1 MKQPRPA
8 KVHAGRYQK
17 LGPIL
22 YVSSIQF
29 FVVQIFV
36 AMRWNPPYSLT
47 RDTISDLGNTACGT
61 FNARLVCSPLHGLM
75 NVSFIVLGVA
85 MAAGSVLISRQFA
98 SSRAATT
105 GLAAMAISGVGVIIV
120 GIFPENSI
128 PAFHGLGAAI
138 PFTVGNAALIIMATA
153 PMMPM
158 VLRLYSFLSG
168 ALAILALVGYSSHH
182 YLGLGEGGIERVVA
196 YPQTVWLIVIGLF
209 LLIRIHIC
217 SGALKNA
224 GLDSGQ
230 LRDTVGCRDSGGPT
244 THNDTGDRPGVTAD

>member
-1 MKQPRPA
+1 MKPPRPA
-8 KVHAGRYQK
+8 KVHSGRYQK
-17 LGPIL
+17 LGPVL

-61 FNARLVCSPLHGLM
+61 FNARFVCSPLHGLM
-75 NVSFIVLGVA
+75 NASFIVLGVA
-85 MAAGSVLISRQFA
+85 MTAGSILISHQFV
-98 SSRAATT
+98 SGQFGRSRAATT
-105 GLAAMAISGVGVIIV
+105 GLAAMAISGIGVIIV

-138 PFTVGNAALIIMATA
+138 PFTVGNAALIIMAAA
-153 PMMPM
+153 PMMPV

-168 ALAILALVGYSSHH
+168 AVAILALVCYSSRH

-209 LLIRIHIC
+209 LLVRIHTFP
-217 SGALKNA
+217 GALK
-224 GLDSGQ
+224 G
-230 LRDTVGCRDSGGPT
+230 DSGGSAT
-244 THNDTGDRPGVTAD
+244 DSDTGERPGVTAA

>member
-1 MKQPRPA
+1 MKLTRPA
-8 KVHAGRYQK
+8 KVHAGRHQK
-17 LGPIL
+17 LGPAL

-36 AMRWNPPYSLT
+36 AMRWHPPYSLT

-61 FNARLVCSPLHGLM
+61 FNARFVCSPLHGLM

-85 MAAGSVLISRQFA
+85 MAAGSILISRQFA

-105 GLAAMAISGVGVIIV
+105 GLAAMAISGIGVIIV

-138 PFTVGNAALIIMATA
+138 PFTVGNAALIIIAAA
-153 PMMPM
+153 PMMPV

-168 ALAILALVGYSSHH
+168 ALAILALVCYSSRH
-182 YLGLGEGGIERVVA
+182 YLGLGEGGVERVVA

-209 LLIRIHIC
+209 LLMRIHVC
-217 SGALKNA
+217 PGAARNA
-224 GLDSGQ
+224 GSDSSQ
-230 LRDTVGCRDSGGPT
+230 LRDTVG
-244 THNDTGDRPGVTAD
+244 

>member
-1 MKQPRPA
+1 MKPPRLA
-8 KVHAGRYQK
+8 KVHSGRYQK
-17 LGPIL
+17 LGPVL

-61 FNARLVCSPLHGLM
+61 FNARFVCSPLHGLM
-75 NVSFIVLGVA
+75 NVSFIVLGVT
-85 MAAGSVLISRQFA
+85 MTAGSILISHQFA
-98 SSRAATT
+98 RSRAATT
-105 GLAAMAISGVGVIIV
+105 GLAAMAISGIGVIIV

-138 PFTVGNAALIIMATA
+138 PFTVGNAALIIIATS
-153 PMMPM
+153 PRMPV

-168 ALAILALVGYSSHH
+168 AVAILALVCYSSRH

-209 LLIRIHIC
+209 LLVRIHKC
-217 SGALKNA
+217 PGALK
-224 GLDSGQ
+224 G
-230 LRDTVGCRDSGGPT
+230 DSGGSAT
-244 THNDTGDRPGVTAD
+244 DSDTGERPGVTAA

>member
-1 MKQPRPA
+1 MKLPRPA
-8 KVHAGRYQK
+8 KVHSGRHQK
-17 LGPIL
+17 LGPVL

-29 FVVQIFV
+29 FAVQIFV

-61 FNARLVCSPLHGLM
+61 FNARFVCSPLHGLM

-85 MAAGSVLISRQFA
+85 MTAGSVLISRQFA
-98 SSRAATT
+98 RGRAATT

-138 PFTVGNAALIIMATA
+138 PFTAGNAALIIMATA
-153 PMMPM
+153 RMMPM

-168 ALAILALVGYSSHH
+168 ALAILALVCYSSRH
-182 YLGLGEGGIERVVA
+182 YL
-196 YPQTVWLIVIGLF
+196 
-209 LLIRIHIC
+209 
-217 SGALKNA
+217 
-224 GLDSGQ
+224 
-230 LRDTVGCRDSGGPT
+230 
-244 THNDTGDRPGVTAD
+244 